1 MLEKGSD
8 PDTAVRE
15 MGADSF
21 KGLLKESVTLDDMII
36 EICNS
41 SFEIDSL
48 TGKANAAEKAIHLV
62 QQIREGIYKDLVVE
76 RVAKHYGIP
85 LKNFVSRSAGI
96 QKPRKEN
103 KREAIKRPTLVHQ
116 AIKALLHQPSLGIK
130 LSTNE
135 HLKHIDLKGID
146 ILKEIIGLVHSNASI
161 KVATIV
167 QHFDNDKLRSFLA
180 ELAVEE
186 ILVNSSE
193 LEKEF
198 DDIVLSLKKANL
210 KKELNSLL
218 EKAKKKSLSE
228 SDEKRLMELT
238 NNPNN
243 S

>member
-1 MLEKGSD
+1 M
-8 PDTAVRE
+8 
-15 MGADSF
+15 
-21 KGLLKESVTLDDMII
+21 
-36 EICNS
+36 
-41 SFEIDSL
+41 
-48 TGKANAAEKAIHLV
+48 TGKANAAEKAIHLI

-76 RVAKHYGIP
+76 KVAKHYGIP
-85 LKNFVSRSAGI
+85 AKNFVSRSVEI

-103 KREAIKRPTLVHQ
+103 KNDTIKRPTLVHQ

-130 LSTNE
+130 LSAKE
-135 HLKHIDLKGID
+135 HLNHIELKGID
-146 ILKEIIGLVHSNASI
+146 ILKEIIGLIHSNASI

-167 QHFDNDKLRSFLA
+167 EHFENDKLRSFLA

-198 DDIVLSLKKANL
+198 DDIVLSIKKANL

-218 EKAKKKSLSE
+218 EKAKNKSLSE

-238 NNPNN
+238 NNPNI